1 MKKDFFIPLKKI
13 PNVTHQDKNVK
24 VVNGKAII
32 YKSDNLRN
40 AEDIFKSRLAEYVPE
55 EMFKAPVILKLVWC
69 YPMGKDKIA
78 GQYKVTK
85 PDVDNLAKTFID
97 CMTKCGFWKDDSA
110 VANLQSVK
118 VYDNMSGI
126 YVCVEDVL
134 EVD

>member
-69 YPMGKDKIA
+69 YPTNKDNRS
-78 GQYKVTK
+78 GEYKTTK

-97 CMTKCGFWKDDSA
+97 CMTKCGFWKDDSV
-110 VANLQSVK
+110 VADLQSVK
-118 VYDNMSGI
+118 VYDKKTGI
-126 YVCVEDVL
+126 YVYVEDIYGGY
-134 EVD
+134 